1 MRNAV
6 RLLAVLLTAGLV
18 AGVPAAAPAGAT
30 KLQTVEVKAHRGGP
44 VAFGLPEESLALLTK
59 AAASGVAWV
68 ESDVVYTSDG
78 VAVLQHGDAIGGGG
92 TGSSDCGAD
101 AGRKIHT
108 MTWAE
113 VSAVRCAYA
122 GVAEPIAKLD
132 DVVAMLAGYPKVKV
146 DLEVKTYSGQSLA
159 EENEWMQRTL
169 VATESL
175 HPRMSISSFAWRDVA
190 KTITDFRS
198 AHSPKLYFLALEY
211 ANLMKLGSNNVYATI
226 DQAKKL
232 GVDGL
237 GYNVNSSDQGEIAYQ
252 LARGIG
258 VHLYDLSS
266 DQEFRF
272 ALGNGQVTVGADDPT
287 HVAALIKALKGKRPT
302 PKYHTT
308 MLKKYKKVLT
318 STVVKGKRLYPQV
331 MGVTGLVPASAQ
343 NQFAGVRLKLTV
355 VAKKSSGKIEVA
367 PRGSRVGKDG
377 TRVSVRK
384 GTHSYTLY
392 VSPGD
397 VGKVR
402 VMTTS
407 KSSVKVTLTVTGYR
421 KATY

>member
-1 MRNAV
+1 MKNMP
-6 RLLAVLLTAGLV
+6 RLLIAVVALALV
-18 AGVPAAAPAGAT
+18 AGVSAATPASAA
-30 KLQTVEVKAHRGGP
+30 KLQSVQVKAHRGGP
-44 VAFGLPEESLALLTK
+44 VAFGAPEESLELLTRAAK
-59 AAASGVAWV
+59 AGVAWV

-113 VSAVRCAYA
+113 VSAVRCTYA
-122 GVAEPIAKLD
+122 GVTEPLARLD

-146 DLEVKTYSGQSLA
+146 DLEVKTYSGQSVA
-159 EENEWMQRTL
+159 EENEWMRRTL
-169 VATESL
+169 LATAPL
-175 HPRMSISSFAWRDVA
+175 HSRMSISSFAWRDVA
-190 KTITDFRS
+190 ETVRQYGPKT
-198 AHSPKLYFLALEY
+198 YFLALEY
-211 ANLMKLGSNNVYATI
+211 ANLMKLGANNVYATI

-232 GVDGL
+232 GVDGF

-258 VHLYDLSS
+258 VHLYDLTT
-266 DQEFRF
+266 DQEYRF
-272 ALGNGQVTVGADDPT
+272 ALGNGQQVVGADDPT
-287 HVAALIKALKGKRPT
+287 HVASLVKALKGKRPS

-308 MLKKYKKVLT
+308 LLKKSAKVLGGKLA
-318 STVVKGKRLYPQV
+318 KGTRVYPQV
-331 MGVTGLVPASAQ
+331 MGASGLVPASAQ
-343 NQFAGVRLKLTV
+343 NQFAGVRLKVTV
-355 VAKKSSGKIEVA
+355 VAKKSSGKVEVA

-377 TRVSVRK
+377 KRISVRK

-397 VGKVR
+397 AGKVR

-407 KSSVKVTLTVTGYR
+407 KSAVTVTLTVTGYR